1 MGAPDW
7 IIEILS
13 PGNIAR
19 DTKIK
24 FDLYEE
30 SGVLEYWIVFLGV
43 KTVAAYVL
51 ENGQY
56 QLVGEYFTPGPIP
69 VRPLPGLLLEW
80 SEVFAEV

>member
-1 MGAPDW
+1 M
-7 IIEILS
+7 
-13 PGNIAR
+13 
-19 DTKIK
+19 
-24 FDLYEE
+24 
-30 SGVLEYWIVFLGV
+30 LEYWIVFLGV